1 MASYRPLDWVL
12 LEPATDRVS
21 VGDFLSVE
29 PGGMPIYQVEAV
41 SDGYVALRDERRA
54 QVKLRSLEGFR
65 WRAANALTSA

>member
-21 VGDFLSVE
+21 VGDLLSIE

-41 SDGYVALRDERRA
+41 SDGYVAVRDERRS
-54 QVKLRSLEGFR
+54 QVKLRSLDGFR
-65 WRAANALTSA
+65 WRAATA